1 MQSLLSDNL
10 PPMTATPFPKD
21 ALGRQ
26 VDYLRISVTDRCNE
40 RCLYCLPAGFHDWL
54 PREKVLTLAEI
65 IAVAETAVRMGVK
78 RFRVTGG
85 EPTARKEIVEIIAA
99 LASLPGVEH
108 VSMTSNATRLKKLAA
123 PLRAAGLHSLNI
135 SLDALDLDR
144 YHAITGGHLPDV
156 LAGIDAAI
164 AAGFQIKLNTVL
176 IRGKTEDQIPKLI
189 DFGEEKNI
197 PIRFIELMP
206 ISSAAMLDGDHF
218 LSIREVKTK
227 LGELHP
233 IQRSYGSGPAKY
245 FHLAGRKVILGF
257 IGALTDLH
265 FCERCN
271 KMRLTCE
278 GQLRPCLGN
287 HQETDLMP
295 ALRPSIN
302 QDLLTQLFLE
312 TLATKPAGH
321 IFRDNYQ
328 PHRIM
333 TAIGG

>member
-1 MQSLLSDNL
+1 MN
-10 PPMTATPFPKD
+10 ATPFPTD
-21 ALGRQ
+21 ASGRQ

-54 PREKVLTLAEI
+54 PREKVLTLPEI
-65 IAVAETAVRMGVK
+65 IAVAEIAVRMGVT
-78 RFRVTGG
+78 RFRITGG
-85 EPTARKEIVEIIAA
+85 EPTARKEIVEVIAA

-108 VSMTSNATRLKKLAA
+108 VSMTTNATRLEKLAK
-123 PLRAAGLHSLNI
+123 PLREAGLHSLNI
-135 SLDALDLDR
+135 SLDALELEL
-144 YHAITGGHLPDV
+144 YHAITGGHLSHV

-164 AAGFQIKLNTVL
+164 TAGFQIKLNTVL
-176 IRGKTEDQIPKLI
+176 IRGKTEDQIEKLI
-189 DFGEEKNI
+189 DFAEEKNI
-197 PIRFIELMP
+197 PLRFIELMP
-206 ISSAAMLDGDHF
+206 ISSVEMLDDDHF
-218 LSIREVKTK
+218 LSVREVKKK

-233 IQRSYGSGPAKY
+233 IQRSFGAGPAQY

-295 ALRPSIN
+295 ALRPVIN
-302 QDLLTQLFLE
+302 PDLLAQLFLE
-312 TLATKPAGH
+312 TLTTKPAEH
-321 IFRDNYQ
+321 HFRDNYQ
-328 PHRIM
+328 PRRVM

>member
-1 MQSLLSDNL
+1 MS
-10 PPMTATPFPKD
+10 TVPFPTD
-21 ALGRQ
+21 AHGRQ

-54 PREKVLTLAEI
+54 PREKVLTLPEI
-65 IAVAETAVRMGVK
+65 IAVAEVAVRLGVK

-99 LASLPGVEH
+99 LAALPGVEH
-108 VSMTSNATRLKKLAA
+108 VSMTTNATRLKTLAI
-123 PLRAAGLHSLNI
+123 PLRAAGLRSLNV
-135 SLDALDLDR
+135 SLDALELER

-156 LAGIDAAI
+156 LAGIDAAL
-164 AAGFQIKLNTVL
+164 AVGFQIKLNTVL
-176 IRGKTEDQIPKLI
+176 IRGKTEDQIEKLI
-189 DFGEEKNI
+189 DFAEVKNV
-197 PIRFIELMP
+197 PLRFIELMP
-206 ISSAAMLDGDHF
+206 VSSAEMLDDNHF
-218 LSIREVKTK
+218 LPIREVKTK

-233 IQRSYGSGPAKY
+233 IQRSYGAGPAKY
-245 FHLAGRKVILGF
+245 FHLAGRKVVLGF

-295 ALRPSIN
+295 ALRPVIN
-302 QDLLTQLFLE
+302 HDLLSHLFLQ
-312 TLATKPAGH
+312 TLATKPAEH
-321 IFRDNYQ
+321 LFRDNYQ
-328 PHRIM
+328 PRRVM